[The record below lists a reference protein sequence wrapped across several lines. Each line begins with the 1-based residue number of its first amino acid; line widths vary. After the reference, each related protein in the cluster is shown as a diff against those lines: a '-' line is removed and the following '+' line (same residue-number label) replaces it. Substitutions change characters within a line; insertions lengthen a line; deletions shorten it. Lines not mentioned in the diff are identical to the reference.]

1 MEFVKMHGTGNDYV
15 YADLWT
21 ESVPDP
27 ASLAVEVSHRHFGIG
42 SDGLILVARPTE
54 PGFAGRMVMFNAD
67 GSESGMCG
75 NGIRCVAKFLFDRGR
90 TEGAREFRIQT
101 GAGPRSVLVHTGPD
115 GLVQSATVSMGVP
128 ILAPEGIPTTLPAQ
142 GSESELQVGGRVL
155 RGTPVGMGNPHFVV
169 FVDDVD
175 SFPVSEI
182 GPLVEHH
189 PAFPRRVNAEFVQ
202 VSGPGLLR
210 QRTWE
215 RGSGETWACG
225 TGASA
230 VCVASRLRGH
240 VAGDVEIDLLGGR
253 LSLSWDGSGEVRMT
267 GNAVEVFR
275 GSWPPLN

>member
-1 MEFVKMHGTGNDYV
+1 MHGTGNDYV

-21 ESVPDP
+21 ESVPNP
-27 ASLAVEVSHRHFGIG
+27 AELAVAVSHRHFGIG
-42 SDGLILVARPTE
+42 SDGLILVAKPTE

-90 TEGAREFRIQT
+90 TGGAREFHIQT
-101 GAGPRSVLVHTGPD
+101 GAGPRTVHVLTGPD
-115 GLVQSATVSMGVP
+115 GLAVGATVSMGAP
-128 ILAPEGIPTTLPAQ
+128 ILEPEGIPTTLPA
-142 GSESELQVGGRVL
+142 GGAESEIQVGGRTL

-175 SFPVSEI
+175 AYPVAEI
-182 GPLVEHH
+182 GPQVEHH

-202 VSGPGLLR
+202 VLGPGHLR

-230 VCVASRLRGH
+230 VCVASRLRGR
-240 VAGDVEIDLLGGR
+240 ASTDVEIDLLGGR
-253 LSLSWDGSGEVRMT
+253 LSLSWDGVGEVRMS

-275 GSWPPLN
+275 GNWPV

>member
-15 YADLWT
+15 YVDLWT

-27 ASLAVEVSHRHFGIG
+27 VATAIEVSHRHFGIG
-42 SDGLILVARPTE
+42 ADGLILVAKPTE
-54 PGFAGRMVMFNAD
+54 PGFAGRMVMYNAD

-75 NGIRCVAKFLFDRGR
+75 NGLRCVAKFLFDRGR
-90 TEGAREFRIQT
+90 TGGEREFRLQT
-101 GAGPRSVLVHTGPD
+101 GAGPRSAAVHPGPD
-115 GLVQSATVSMGVP
+115 GKAMEITLSMGAP
-128 ILAPEGIPTTLPAQ
+128 LLAPEAIPTTLPAQ
-142 GSESELQVGGRVL
+142 GTESEIQVGGWTL

-175 SFPVSEI
+175 SFPVHEI
-182 GPLVEHH
+182 GPLIENH
-189 PAFPRRVNAEFVQ
+189 PAFPNRVNAEFVQ
-202 VSGPGLLR
+202 VLGPGRLR

-230 VCVASRLRGH
+230 VCVASRLRG
-240 VAGDVEIDLLGGR
+240 VTQGNVVIDLLGGP
-253 LSLSWDGSGEVRMT
+253 LALSWDGSGEVRMT

-275 GSWPPLN
+275 GSW